1 MSFDENYF
9 ISKLKENELKI
20 CIMGLGKMG
29 LPIAMV
35 FSNSNYEVIGYDI
48 SKQLVEDLNDAKT
61 TLNAEPFVQ
70 ERLTK
75 SINNGNFKAYN
86 EINEQVLEAD
96 VFVVIIPILNDEQ
109 GQQNLEILLNLYEK
123 ISSKLNKNALFIQE
137 STLAPKTCKN
147 KIWPILVQNS
157 EKSNEKNR
165 FGLVF
170 APERTFSGRVIEDI
184 ENNYP
189 KIIGGIEKEH
199 AYVAKQIYEK
209 FIKKGIIVVSDTTT
223 AEAIKTFKGAYRDIN
238 IAIAN
243 QMAEMAD
250 NYGVDILEV
259 IDVANTE
266 PFSNIHTPGMGVGG
280 HCIPVYPKFLIYD
293 SNKIGFDP
301 TLMSESRKINDNM
314 VKYCVD
320 QLDKFQDKIKN
331 ILILGLAYR
340 GGVKEFRNSPTLN
353 LLNHIKKL
361 NPIEIKII
369 DPLFTKD
376 EINKIMG
383 LDIGYDYDKIE
394 YSRYDTIIVV
404 TDHSEFKEMKAS
416 LLEGKI
422 IYDGRYIFKD
432 LTINNSVIIQPGRG
446 AKLY

>member
-1 MSFDENYF
+1 MSFDKNYF
-9 ISKLKENELKI
+9 INKLEENELKI
-20 CIMGLGKMG
+20 CVVGLGKMG

-35 FSNSNYEVIGYDI
+35 FSNSDYEVIGYDI

-61 TLNAEPFVQ
+61 NLNAEPYVQ
-70 ERLTK
+70 ERLTN
-75 SINNGNFKAYN
+75 SIKNGNFKAYN
-86 EINEQVLEAD
+86 EINERVLEAD
-96 VFVVIIPILNDEQ
+96 VFVIIIPILNNEQ
-109 GQQNLEILLNLYEK
+109 GEQNLKILLDLYEQ
-123 ISSKLNKNALFIQE
+123 ISSKLNRNALFIQE

-147 KIWPILVQNS
+147 QIWPVLVQNS
-157 EKSNEKNR
+157 KKSNEKNQ

-184 ENNYP
+184 EDNYP
-189 KIIGGIEKEH
+189 KIIGGIKKEH

-209 FIKKGIIVVSDTTT
+209 FIKKGVIVVSDTTT

-250 NYGVDILEV
+250 NYDVDILEV
-259 IDVANTE
+259 IEVANTE

-280 HCIPVYPKFLIYD
+280 HCIPVYPKFLIHD

-301 TLMSESRKINDNM
+301 TLMSESRQINDNM
-314 VKYCVD
+314 VRYCVD
-320 QLDKFQDKIKN
+320 QLSKYQSKIKN

-340 GGVKEFRNSPTLN
+340 GGVKEYRNSPTLN

-361 NPIEIKII
+361 NPNEIKII
-369 DPLFTKD
+369 DPLYTKD
-376 EINKIMG
+376 EINSI
-383 LDIGYDYDKIE
+383 LESDIGYDYDKIE
-394 YSRYDTIIVV
+394 YSTYDTIIVV
-404 TDHSEFKEMKAS
+404 TDHSEFKEMEIS

-432 LTINNSVIIQPGRG
+432 LPINNSTVIQPGRG
-446 AKLY
+446 TQSY

>member
-1 MSFDENYF
+1 MSFDKNYSINKLEEN
-9 ISKLKENELKI
+9 KLKI
-20 CIMGLGKMG
+20 CIVGLGKMG

-61 TLNAEPFVQ
+61 NLNAEPYVQ
-70 ERLTK
+70 ERLTN
-75 SINNGNFKAYN
+75 SIKNGNFKAYN
-86 EINEQVLEAD
+86 EINERVLEAD
-96 VFVVIIPILNDEQ
+96 VFVIIIPILNNEQ
-109 GQQNLEILLNLYEK
+109 GEQNLKILLDLYEQ
-123 ISSKLNKNALFIQE
+123 ISSKLNRNALFIQE

-147 KIWPILVQNS
+147 QIWPVLVQNS
-157 EKSNEKNR
+157 KKSNEKNQ

-184 ENNYP
+184 EDNYP
-189 KIIGGIEKEH
+189 KIIGGIKKEH

-209 FIKKGIIVVSDTTT
+209 FIKKGVIVVSDTTT

-250 NYGVDILEV
+250 NYDVDILEV
-259 IDVANTE
+259 IEVANTE

-280 HCIPVYPKFLIYD
+280 HCIPVYPKFLIHD

-301 TLMSESRKINDNM
+301 TLMSESRQINDNM
-314 VKYCVD
+314 VRYCVD
-320 QLDKFQDKIKN
+320 QLSKYQSKIKN

-340 GGVKEFRNSPTLN
+340 GGVKEYRNSPTLN
-353 LLNHIKKL
+353 LLNHIKRLTL
-361 NPIEIKII
+361 NEIKII
-369 DPLFTKD
+369 DPLYTKD
-376 EINKIMG
+376 EINSI
-383 LDIGYDYDKIE
+383 LESDIGYDYDKIE
-394 YSRYDTIIVV
+394 YSTYDTIIVV
-404 TDHSEFKEMKAS
+404 TDHSEFKEMEIS

-432 LTINNSVIIQPGRG
+432 LPINNSTVIQPGRG
-446 AKLY
+446 TQSY

>member
-1 MSFDENYF
+1 MGFDENDF
-9 ISKLKENELKI
+9 INKLEEDKLKI
-20 CIMGLGKMG
+20 CIVGLGKMG

-35 FSNSNYEVIGYDI
+35 FTNSNYKVVGYDI

-61 TLNAEPFVQ
+61 NLKAEPFVQ

-75 SINNGNFKAYN
+75 SINNGNFKAYH
-86 EINEQVLEAD
+86 EINNEVLEAD
-96 VFVVIIPILNDEQ
+96 VFVIIIPILNNEQ
-109 GQQNLEILLNLYEK
+109 GEQNLKILLALYEK

-137 STLAPKTCKN
+137 STLAPQTCK
-147 KIWPILVQNS
+147 KQIWPILVKNS
-157 EKSNEKNR
+157 DKSNGKNQ

-189 KIIGGIEKEH
+189 KIIGGIEKGH
-199 AYVAKQIYEK
+199 GNVAKQIYEK
-209 FIKKGIIVVSDTTT
+209 FIKKGVIVVSDTTT

-250 NYGVDILEV
+250 NYNIDILEV
-259 IDVANTE
+259 INVANTE

-280 HCIPVYPKFLIYD
+280 HCIPVYPKFLIHD

-320 QLDKFQDKIKN
+320 QLSKYQDKIKN

-353 LLNHIKKL
+353 LLNHVKKL
-361 NPIEIKII
+361 NPVKIKII
-369 DPLFTKD
+369 DPLYSKD
-376 EINKIMG
+376 EVNDIMG
-383 LDIGYDYDKIE
+383 SDVGYDYHKID
-394 YSRYDTIIVV
+394 YSIYDTIIVV
-404 TDHSEFKEMKAS
+404 TDHSEFKEMDLS
-416 LLEGKI
+416 ILEGKI
-422 IYDGRYIFKD
+422 IYDGRYILKD
-432 LTINNSVIIQPGRG
+432 RTIDNSIVIQPGRG
-446 AKLY
+446 TKSN